1 MTARVGPKGH
11 VVIPKLFREQL
22 GIAPGDE
29 VEFSLED
36 GVLRVEV
43 VRPLSALRGAF
54 KGVGLTGLLGT
65 ERRSERDK

>member
-1 MTARVGPKGH
+1 MTARMGPKGH

-36 GVLRVEV
+36 GVL